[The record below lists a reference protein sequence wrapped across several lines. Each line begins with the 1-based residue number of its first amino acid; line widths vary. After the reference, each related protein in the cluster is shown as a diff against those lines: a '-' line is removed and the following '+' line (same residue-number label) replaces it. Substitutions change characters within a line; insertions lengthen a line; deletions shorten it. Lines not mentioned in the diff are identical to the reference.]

1 MAKLFVT
8 PGANIFNRNY
18 KGSTVYTRNNTIL
31 LRQKH
36 ITSQNPQNKI
46 VFTSQ
51 LLKKSVIDFTNLNS
65 SDRQSWDDYLV
76 LNPQYKSSIN
86 IMTKVNISKN
96 FSIKYSFNPT
106 TSINPASEPPDF
118 PILNIYNY
126 NFNNNTFDIEWEP
139 SIVANSQIRFFILCT
154 YGALAPSSTYFPFH
168 SISSASYDFSTLF
181 FPNLRFYD
189 FINAKAKYVN
199 PDGLESIYGPIE
211 TYAI

>member
-18 KGSTVYTRNNTIL
+18 KGSTVYTRNNTVL

-86 IMTKVNISKN
+86 IMTKVNISRN
-96 FSIKYSFNPT
+96 FSVKDTFVPT
-106 TSINPASEPPDF
+106 TSIDPASVPPVS
-118 PILNIYNY
+118 PILTISGYNPSQ
-126 NFNNNTFDIEWEP
+126 NLFDVYWEP
-139 SIVANSQIRFFILCT
+139 SIIAGSKIRFFILCT
-154 YGALAPSSTYFPFH
+154 FGSPAPSTSYFPFFLQAT
-168 SISSASYDFSTLF
+168 ASYKYRLVYFL
-181 FPNLRFYD
+181 NLNTYD
-189 FINAKAKYVN
+189 FINIKAKHVN
-199 PDGLESIYGPIE
+199 PDGLESPYCSIE